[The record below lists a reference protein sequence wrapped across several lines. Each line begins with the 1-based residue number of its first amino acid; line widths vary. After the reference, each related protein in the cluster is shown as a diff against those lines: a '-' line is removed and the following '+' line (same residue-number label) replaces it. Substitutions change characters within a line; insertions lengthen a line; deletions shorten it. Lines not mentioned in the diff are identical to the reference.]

1 MAAHS
6 AAAGPVSIRGA
17 DVAIGALAA
26 LIYVGE
32 YLGQC

>member
-1 MAAHS
+1 MAAHGA
-6 AAAGPVSIRGA
+6 AAAGPVSIRSA

-32 YLGQC
+32 Y

>member
-1 MAAHS
+1 MAAHGA
-6 AAAGPVSIRGA
+6 AAAGPVSIHGA

-32 YLGQC
+32 Y